1 MFLTSILLAATIA
14 VKADVPRVTPAELK
28 ALMDKGEAVAID
40 VRGSVPFELG
50 HIKDAVWLPLGLIG
64 QRFSELPQD
73 KLIVAYCTCKAEETS
88 LEAAMMLA
96 QKHGFERVA
105 VLHGGYAAW
114 MEAKLPTEAIQAEP
128 VEKTIQFEESAP
140 GGASVSRGG
149 RLAPPAAVSCDR
161 NQLTSYTGKV
171 KSYKRQRGK
180 TVLVIDTTADTT
192 ERVTLVHKDTD
203 DPSRFYL
210 IDSTPFTSRDWS
222 RIERKKGELHPN
234 MSAIAWV
241 CSNGTTIV
249 DWRPGTTFSGAE

>member
-1 MFLTSILLAATIA
+1 MFLTSILLAAAIT

-40 VRGSVPFELG
+40 VRGSVPYELG
-50 HIKDAVWLPLGLIG
+50 HIRGAVWLPLGLVA
-64 QRFSELPQD
+64 QRFGELPQD
-73 KLIVAYCTCKAEETS
+73 KVIVAYCTCKAEETS

-96 QKHGFERVA
+96 KQHGFERVA
-105 VLHGGYAAW
+105 VLVGGYPAW
-114 MEAKLPTEAIQAEP
+114 SEAGLPTEAIQTVP
-128 VEKTIQFEESAP
+128 FEESAP
-140 GGASVSRGG
+140 AGATASRGG

-161 NQLTSYTGKV
+161 NELTSYTGKV

-180 TVLVIDTTADTT
+180 TVLVIETTADTT
-192 ERVTLVHKDTD
+192 ERVTLVHENTD

-210 IDSTPFTSRDWS
+210 VHGTPFTARDWS
-222 RIERKKGELHPN
+222 RLEARKGQLHPN

-241 CSNGTTIV
+241 CSDGRNVI